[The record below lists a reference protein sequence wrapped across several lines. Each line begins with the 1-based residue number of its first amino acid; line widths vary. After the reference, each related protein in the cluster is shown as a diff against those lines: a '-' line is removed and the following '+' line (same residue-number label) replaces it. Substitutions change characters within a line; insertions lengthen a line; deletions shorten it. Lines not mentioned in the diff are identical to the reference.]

1 VAQVRG
7 VRGLD
12 GTLRLESLTDRPERW
27 FAPGS
32 SLVVEGAG
40 RTITLLE
47 TSPGA
52 PGLFARFAEVASRA
66 AAERL
71 VGSFLSGSDAD
82 PAEPGRVYW
91 DDVIGL
97 VVRDRD
103 GAEIGTVVD
112 CYRAGGAE
120 VYLLRTP
127 DGGELDLPAVAS
139 VIVDF
144 RPREGVITADL
155 GGSELSVRRPRLRRS
170 PERAR

>member
-1 VAQVRG
+1 MAQVRG

-91 DDVIGL
+91 D
-97 VVRDRD
+97 
-103 GAEIGTVVD
+103 VVD